1 MYECEHDPLVIT
13 DRYYPTTFVSV
24 WWFDRNIFVKMQ
36 YGPVQRVDPADLI
49 SALRLDHSVQ
59 QDGQEFMK
67 LFLSLLERA
76 FENTPALKDV
86 ISSLFRGKSGY
97 QTRCLTCNEL
107 SSGSYRFDDF
117 SELEIPIKGFKS
129 LSGRVSVLPFG
140 AVLKRKTEV
149 ITLVAFCR
157 CFQVSF
163 NSRDFGRRQPVFL
176 R

>member
-1 MYECEHDPLVIT
+1 
-13 DRYYPTTFVSV
+13 
-24 WWFDRNIFVKMQ
+24 MQ

-76 FENTPALKDV
+76 FENTPALKNV
-86 ISSLFRGKSGY
+86 IASLFRGKSGY

-129 LSGRVSVLPFG
+129 LSGRVSVFLVVS
-140 AVLKRKTEV
+140 AVLKRDGHV
-149 ITLVAFCR
+149 DCIFFCR
-157 CFQVSF
+157 FFQESS
-163 NSRDFGRRQPVFL
+163 NSRNFGRR
-176 R
+176 

>member
-1 MYECEHDPLVIT
+1 
-13 DRYYPTTFVSV
+13 
-24 WWFDRNIFVKMQ
+24 MQ

-76 FENTPALKDV
+76 FENTPALKNV

-129 LSGRVSVLPFG
+129 LSGRVSVFLGFS
-140 AVLKRKTEV
+140 AVLKRDDHV
-149 ITLVAFCR
+149 DGILFFCR
-157 CFQVSF
+157 FFQESS
-163 NSRDFGRRQPVFL
+163 NSRGFGRR
-176 R
+176 